1 MTRIAKRALDVAAS
15 ACALT
20 VLSPVVAA
28 VALAVR
34 SRMGSPVMFRQTRPG
49 LDGEPFEMIKFR
61 TMKDTVDAEGRPL
74 PDEDRQTPLGAFLR
88 SASLDELPELWNVLT
103 GDMSLV
109 GPRPLLMEYLP
120 LYSPEQERRHSV
132 LPGVTGWAQINGRNA
147 LSWEEKFALDVWYVD
162 NRSMRLDV
170 RILFKTVWTVVR
182 REGISADGA
191 ATMPRFTGSPGET
204 AR

>member
-109 GPRPLLMEYLP
+109 GPRP
-120 LYSPEQERRHSV
+120 EQPTFIEEFRREV
-132 LPGVTGWAQINGRNA
+132 PGYMLRHKVRAGMTGWAQVHGWRGNTSIQERVEHD
-147 LSWEEKFALDVWYVD
+147 LYYVQRWSFLLD
-162 NRSMRLDV
+162 L
-170 RILFKTVWTVVR
+170 RILLMTFVR
-182 REGISADGA
+182 SARDDDSA
-191 ATMPRFTGSPGET
+191 Y
-204 AR
+204 